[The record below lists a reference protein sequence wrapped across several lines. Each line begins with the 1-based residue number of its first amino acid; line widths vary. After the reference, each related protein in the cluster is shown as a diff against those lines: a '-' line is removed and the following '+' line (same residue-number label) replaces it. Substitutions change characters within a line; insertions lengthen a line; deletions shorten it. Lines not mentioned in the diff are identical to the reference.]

1 MHHGWDDFQTQYEA
15 SYRKAHGPL
24 RSDAIEVVEKFY
36 RCGDLA
42 QGFTRL
48 HCKDCGHEKLLAFT
62 CKTRG
67 YCPSCH
73 QRRSLETADWIAKD
87 ITFNV
92 PHRMYVFT
100 IPRVLRAIF
109 RKRRKLL
116 THLFLQSI
124 EALKLWMQSSLGLP
138 HGQIAAIAVVHT
150 FGDYL
155 GFHPHMHIL
164 AVNGLIDTQNRFHPL
179 DENESLTPLKE
190 IFRNL
195 FIKTL
200 VDEKL
205 LSQKKADQLLS
216 WKTSGFTLDA
226 GDAATLPF
234 DRKARRQFAEY
245 MLRAPFSIEKIHWN
259 EKTNRVIYRSKRS

>member
-1 MHHGWDDFQTQYEA
+1 MPTVYRPRRPRASPLWQIIHHGWDDFQNKYEA
-15 SYRKAHGPL
+15 IYRKPHGPL
-24 RSDAIEVVEKFY
+24 RADSIRVVEKYY

-42 QGFTRL
+42 QGFTRF
-48 HCKDCGHEKLLAFT
+48 HCPDCGHEKLLAFT

-67 YCPSCH
+67 FCPSCH
-73 QRRSLETADWIAKD
+73 QRRALETADWIAKD

-92 PHRMYVFT
+92 PHRMVVFT
-100 IPRVLRAIF
+100 IPKFLRAIF

-116 THLFLQSI
+116 THLFQQSI
-124 EALKLWMQSSLGLP
+124 EALKLWMQTTLELP
-138 HGQIAAIAVVHT
+138 HGQVAAIAVVHT

-164 AVNGLIDTQNRFHPL
+164 AANGLIDAQNRFHPL
-179 DENESLTPLKE
+179 DENQSVASLKE

-205 LSQKKADQLLS
+205 LSRKKADQLLT

-226 GDAATLPF
+226 GDSPTLPF
-234 DRKARRQFAEY
+234 DHNTRRQFVEPTAG
-245 MLRAPFSIEKIHWN
+245 R
-259 EKTNRVIYRSKRS
+259 